1 MFRIAVPISANVPS
15 MSVTPRRPHGGTFLS
30 VSSEHY
36 ASSSPLNIIEPS
48 LTHTALLPVTTINL
62 PGRTPANLRPCK
74 SGDLYPLSFFTLTD
88 YRALTRSPALPC
100 GRRGATD
107 LPGRT
112 PANLRPRNSGDHH
125 PRGSR
130 SQVIAL
136 TRSHCSASC
145 MWPPPPVSDLAP
157 PPASNPCPFA
167 SLCDLCQVPIFL
179 VRAKG

>member
-1 MFRIAVPISANVPS
+1 MVYR
-15 MSVTPRRPHGGTFLS
+15 
-30 VSSEHY
+30 
-36 ASSSPLNIIEPS
+36 EPS

-62 PGRTPANLRPCK
+62 PGRTPANLRPCN

-167 SLCDLCQVPIFL
+167 SLCDLCQVPIFFNRRSILTMNSTRALSKL
-179 VRAKG
+179 VTEQNALGLNQIYIYIQVLILSG